1 MLNAKYFMFGKEA
14 NQVIVNPGANGNA
27 WFVQSLKF
35 VKNADAEMAG
45 LNKLDTKHA
54 AVADERF
61 KAALD
66 GSALGT
72 GSVTFGE
79 YQPNKLTYTVNSDKG
94 GVVVFSEIYYPD
106 WTVTIDGKPAEL
118 GRVNYVLR
126 ALKVPA
132 GKHQIVM
139 DFEPQSITTTNTIAY
154 IALALILVL
163 FAFAVCRGKKR
174 KAEQE

>member
-1 MLNAKYFMFGKEA
+1 
-14 NQVIVNPGANGNA
+14 
-27 WFVQSLKF
+27 
-35 VKNADAEMAG
+35 MAG